1 MRLNTEGLYDPAYLQ
16 QYAIVDNEA
25 DFENALQNGSGKITS
40 GGIISVK
47 SSGNKIERHGISKS
61 SHKIGKKRNKND
73 QGPRLNKKR
82 KS

>member
-1 MRLNTEGLYDPAYLQ
+1 MRSNTEGLFDPAFLQ

-25 DFENALQNGSGKITS
+25 DFESALQNGSSKITS

-47 SSGNKIERHGISKS
+47 SSGNKTERHGISKN
-61 SHKIGKKRNKND
+61 SHKIGKRNKND
-73 QGPRLNKKR
+73 QGPKSNKKR